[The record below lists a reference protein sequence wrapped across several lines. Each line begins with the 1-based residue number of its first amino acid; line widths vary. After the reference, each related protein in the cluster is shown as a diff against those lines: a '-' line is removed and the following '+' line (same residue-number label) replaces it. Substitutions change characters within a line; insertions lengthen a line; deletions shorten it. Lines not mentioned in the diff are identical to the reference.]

1 MWELCSRCCFNCNF
15 VFVLLLWHRD
25 IRAAMECLPGWNAIL
40 GLILGFSIS
49 VAVVAMI
56 ILAEVKRMR
65 LWAKRE
71 LRAARNEARWMRPW
85 AQGITR
91 KIDRCTE
98 EEGYLPMWRKSEAQT
113 QTPEWLGARE
123 YAGGIPKGAGRSVPA
138 HVATLSSLGKEGDYV
153 DMSGVHA
160 LRDVRCGGVDG
171 EATRSKTEPK
181 KAVRYEAKKERVILP
196 SPGLGQSGEEMV
208 AQGARSKVRPA
219 TTSVEHPS
227 ATSGVEVD
235 KTEGSD
241 SGKDEV
247 ARFFR
252 EMEETLKAMN
262 EGEEL

>member
-1 MWELCSRCCFNCNF
+1 
-15 VFVLLLWHRD
+15 
-25 IRAAMECLPGWNAIL
+25 MECLPGWNAIL

-49 VAVVAMI
+49 VAIVAMI
-56 ILAEVKRMR
+56 VLAEVKKMR
-65 LWAKRE
+65 LWAKRQ
-71 LRAARNEARWMRPW
+71 LRAARDEARWMRPW

-113 QTPEWLGARE
+113 QTPEWLGARG

-138 HVATLSSLGKEGDYV
+138 PVATLSSLDKEGDYV

-160 LRDVRCGGVDG
+160 LRDVRCGDVDG
-171 EATRSKTEPK
+171 GATRSKTEPR

-208 AQGARSKVRPA
+208 AQGARPKMRPVA
-219 TTSVEHPS
+219 TNVEHPP

-235 KTEGSD
+235 KTKESD

-252 EMEETLKAMN
+252 EMEETLRAMN